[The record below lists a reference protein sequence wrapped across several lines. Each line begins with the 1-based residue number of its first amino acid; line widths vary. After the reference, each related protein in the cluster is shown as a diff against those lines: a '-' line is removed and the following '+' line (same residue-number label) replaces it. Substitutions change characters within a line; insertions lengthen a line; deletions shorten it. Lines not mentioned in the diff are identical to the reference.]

1 MPEHPTRGALL
12 ISGASTG
19 IGQACAEHLAN
30 LDIELGELTSADEAL
45 QARLATAR
53 QALAAIGDRRDAV
66 LVAQSLGAF
75 TAALVCTLVP
85 VAMLVYINAMI
96 PLPGESPGAWWTN
109 TGWEDAVREDLE
121 RYGQP
126 GEWGPA
132 ELSAMF
138 MNDASTELAQEAGRH
153 ARAQAGTPFGDRL
166 PQEGWSEVVTH
177 CVIAR
182 QDRFLPAP
190 FQRRLA
196 RERLQSDPDE
206 IDGGHVAIRT
216 NPDAVVALLEGY
228 VADRDRH
235 R

>member
-1 MPEHPTRGALL
+1 MSTFVLVPGAG
-12 ISGASTG
+12 SGPWTWETVANRLREDG
-19 IGQACAEHLAN
+19 HQAIPVDLPCE
-30 LDIELGELTSADEAL
+30 DPSAGLSDYAD
-45 QARLATAR
+45 A
-53 QALAAIGDRRDAV
+53 ALAAIGDRRDAV

-75 TAALVCTLVP
+75 TAALVSTLVP

-138 MNDASTELAQEAGRH
+138 MNDASSELAQEAGRH
-153 ARAQAGTPFGDRL
+153 ARTQAGTPFGDRL
-166 PQEGWSEVVTH
+166 PQKSWSEVVTH

>member
-1 MPEHPTRGALL
+1 MSTFVLVPGAG
-12 ISGASTG
+12 SGPWTWEIVANRLREDG
-19 IGQACAEHLAN
+19 HQAIPVDLPCEDPGAGLS
-30 LDIELGELTSADEAL
+30 DYADA
-45 QARLATAR
+45 AV
-53 QALAAIGDRRDAV
+53 AAIGDRGDAV

-166 PQEGWSEVVTH
+166 PQESWSEVVTH

-182 QDRFLPAP
+182 HDRFLPAP

-196 RERLQSDPDE
+196 HERLQIEPDE

-216 NPDAVVALLEGY
+216 NPDAVVGQLEGY